1 LKKSFIRLTDLPLL
15 AMTPPVITPLGTT
28 PLAMTSLAITL
39 PVMMLALMLAKGDFD
54 GLTLPALM
62 LPKDHYHGLI

>member
-15 AMTPPVITPLGTT
+15 AMTPPVITPLGMT
-28 PLAMTSLAITL
+28 PLAIT
-39 PVMMLALMLAKGDFD
+39 PPAMMLALMLAKVDFD

>member
-1 LKKSFIRLTDLPLL
+1 
-15 AMTPPVITPLGTT
+15 M
-28 PLAMTSLAITL
+28 TL

-62 LPKDHYHGLI
+62 LPKDHYQGLI

>member
-1 LKKSFIRLTDLPLL
+1 
-15 AMTPPVITPLGTT
+15 
-28 PLAMTSLAITL
+28 
-39 PVMMLALMLAKGDFD
+39 MLALMLAKVDFD

>member
-1 LKKSFIRLTDLPLL
+1 
-15 AMTPPVITPLGTT
+15 MTPPAITPLAIT
-28 PLAMTSLAITL
+28 PLAMTPLAITP
-39 PVMMLALMLAKGDFD
+39 PVMMLAFMLAKGDFD